1 MNDKRVSVM
10 FLKRVKGL
18 RAVTLPDGS
27 VMSRADL
34 PPGDT
39 RRWTAARKRAVVR
52 GVLHGLI
59 TQAEAQ
65 KRYGLSEEEFHE
77 WLEALSLH
85 GAEGL
90 KATVRH
96 KGAGQP

>member
-1 MNDKRVSVM
+1 M
-10 FLKRVKGL
+10 FLKKVEGP
-18 RAVTLPDGS
+18 RAVTLADGS
-27 VMSRADL
+27 IFSRADL

-39 RRWTAARKRAVVR
+39 CRWTVARKRAVVR

-65 KRYGLSEEEFHE
+65 RRYGLSEEEFHE
-77 WLEALSLH
+77 WVEALSQY

-96 KGAGQP
+96 KGNGQP